1 MQQNAAMTNNDTTSS
16 DTAGDGM
23 TGSDTAGD
31 GMTGSD
37 MTGSDMT
44 GNDRANHSDP
54 ANHGGYERFTVKQR
68 LTMMVNR
75 YEIRSVNADGGEGP
89 LIAMAQQKRM
99 AFKEQVTF
107 YTDETR
113 TQPVFG
119 FKARKRLDLGAT
131 YDVTDASGTPIGTFR
146 KEFAKSLLR
155 STWQLSAAD
164 GLQATGTE
172 RNHTIAVVRRIWGLV
187 PFIGEI
193 PVPFLFHF
201 DFTAPDGSI
210 VLSSVR
216 RRSLRDRYDV
226 ELPAAPNGWRLDW
239 RVGAAMAVALDALQS
254 R

>member
-1 MQQNAAMTNNDTTSS
+1 MTNN
-16 DTAGDGM
+16 ALYG
-23 TGSDTAGD
+23 
-31 GMTGSD
+31 
-37 MTGSDMT
+37 
-44 GNDRANHSDP
+44 
-54 ANHGGYERFTVKQR
+54 RFTVKQR
-68 LTMMVNR
+68 ITMMVNR
-75 YEIRSVNADGGEGP
+75 YEIRSVEAGGAEGP
-89 LIAMAQQKRM
+89 VIAMAQQKRM

-107 YTDETR
+107 FADEAR

-119 FKARKRLDLGAT
+119 FKARQRMDLGAT
-131 YDVTDASGTPIGTFR
+131 YDVTDASGMPIGSFR

-155 STWQLSAAD
+155 STWQLTATD

-172 RNHTIAVVRRIWGLV
+172 RNQNVAIARRLWELV
-187 PFIGEI
+187 PVLNDL
-193 PVPFLFHF
+193 PSPFLFHF

-226 ELPAAPNGWRLDW
+226 ELPTLANGWRLDW

>member
-1 MQQNAAMTNNDTTSS
+1 MTNN
-16 DTAGDGM
+16 A
-23 TGSDTAGD
+23 
-31 GMTGSD
+31 
-37 MTGSDMT
+37 
-44 GNDRANHSDP
+44 
-54 ANHGGYERFTVKQR
+54 GYERFTIKQKI
-68 LTMMVNR
+68 TMMVNR
-75 YEIRSVNADGGEGP
+75 YEIRAVDANGGEGP

-107 YTDETR
+107 YADEAR

-119 FKARKRLDLGAT
+119 FKARQRMDLAAT
-131 YDVTDASGTPIGTFR
+131 YDVTDATGTPIGSFR
-146 KEFAKSLLR
+146 KEFKKSLLR
-155 STWQLSAAD
+155 STWQLTATD

-172 RNHTIAVVRRIWGLV
+172 RNQNVAIARRLWEMV
-187 PFIGEI
+187 PIVSEL
-193 PVPFLFHF
+193 PSPFLFHF

-226 ELPAAPNGWRLDW
+226 ELPTAPNGWRLDW

>member
-1 MQQNAAMTNNDTTSS
+1 MQQNA
-16 DTAGDGM
+16 
-23 TGSDTAGD
+23 
-31 GMTGSD
+31 D
-37 MTGSDMT
+37 MTI
-44 GNDRANHSDP
+44 NAIH
-54 ANHGGYERFTVKQR
+54 ERFTIKQKI
-68 LTMMVNR
+68 TMMVNR
-75 YEIRSVNADGGEGP
+75 YEIRSVDASGAEGP
-89 LIAMAQQKRM
+89 VIAVAQQKRM

-107 YTDETR
+107 YADEAR

-119 FKARKRLDLGAT
+119 FKARQRMDIAAT
-131 YDVTDASGTPIGTFR
+131 YDVTDATGTPSGTFR

-155 STWQLSAAD
+155 STWQLTAAD

-172 RNHTIAVVRRIWGLV
+172 RNQNVAIARRLWEFV
-187 PFIGEI
+187 PII
-193 PVPFLFHF
+193 SALPSPFLFHF

-226 ELPAAPNGWRLDW
+226 ELPASPNGWRLDW